1 MVIPKIEAPLG
12 RDNHAVTSSFL
23 APTYEL
29 HLINSP
35 AHEPPVTR
43 RLRFFLLSP
52 LCCRPSSAAAA
63 AGFLVFTNS
72 GRCINLT

>member
-1 MVIPKIEAPLG
+1 MSLQSLVAFI
-12 RDNHAVTSSFL
+12 
-23 APTYEL
+23 
-29 HLINSP
+29 
-35 AHEPPVTR
+35 
-43 RLRFFLLSP
+43 FFLLSP